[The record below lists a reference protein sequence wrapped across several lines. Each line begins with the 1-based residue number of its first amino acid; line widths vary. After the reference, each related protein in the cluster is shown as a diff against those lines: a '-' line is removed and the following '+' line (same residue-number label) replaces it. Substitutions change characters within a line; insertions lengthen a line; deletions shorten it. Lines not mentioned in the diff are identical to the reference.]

1 MVAVTA
7 VVSAGPGWLSARR
20 LIPGA
25 LVARRM
31 ACGFSRRDVAAL
43 VKLSPREVFLY
54 EEGLRA
60 PSPIQMERLADAV
73 GCRPD
78 ELIDIEL
85 GRETLADLRFA
96 VGLRLIDAAELVG
109 RSRVVRDLGVSAE
122 TLSALECGESISGQG
137 WDDPVV
143 TGRLL
148 ASLAKIYGVPTR
160 MVLDAWMRTR
170 PTEPAP
176 LVEAPGRGGPSRSAV
191 AAWASLNERQRVYL
205 GEIMRDDRMTATE
218 MWMRRLQR
226 LPVPRAS
233 EWRRLPLALKAAQA
247 QTGYTRLQERLRR
260 RGVHDPGTGGTV
272 HALARRGLVVVTED
286 VIDHPVAGEVVR
298 VLVEI
303 TRRGRAAA
311 RAGLDEPA
319 DVDHQPHLLSEWLW
333 GVLVRV
339 AAAEPEGLPED
350 RLAGRSLFFLGVG
363 YRNAVGG
370 PPSRGLI
377 ESVPVLAAG
386 GTHVEEFRW
395 RLTDLGR
402 HHVVSFADLYRHRY
416 PRVDCAGLEGLV
428 V

>member
-1 MVAVTA
+1 MTTIASADTVAP
-7 VVSAGPGWLSARR
+7 SDRH

-25 LVARRM
+25 LTTRRM
-31 ACGFSRRDVAAL
+31 TGGFSRHDLAAL
-43 VKLSPREVFLY
+43 AGMSAREVFLY

-60 PSPIQMERLADAV
+60 ASLVQVERLAAAV

-85 GRETLADLRFA
+85 GRETLADLRFS
-96 VGLRLIDAAELVG
+96 VGLTLADAADLVATSAAGRELH
-109 RSRVVRDLGVSAE
+109 VSAE
-122 TLSALECGESISGQG
+122 TLSALERGEPVQG
-137 WDDPVV
+137 HDWGEPVV
-143 TGRLL
+143 TGRLV
-148 ASLAKIYGVPTR
+148 AVLAKIYGVPTR

-170 PTEPAP
+170 PYESAP
-176 LVEAPGRGGPSRSAV
+176 LVETPDRGGPSRAAI
-191 AAWASLNERQRVYL
+191 AAWTSLNERQRVYL
-205 GEIMRDDRMTATE
+205 GEIMRDDRMTAAE

-226 LPVPRAS
+226 LPVPKAA
-233 EWRRLPLALKAAQA
+233 EWRQLPLALKGAPT

-298 VLVEI
+298 VLVQI

-311 RAGLDEPA
+311 RAGLNEP
-319 DVDHQPHLLSEWLW
+319 VEIDHEPHLLSEWLW

-363 YRNAVGG
+363 YRNSGGG

-377 ESVPVLAAG
+377 ESVAVLAAG
-386 GTHVEEFRW
+386 GTHVEEYRW

-402 HHVVSFADLYRHRY
+402 HHVAAFVDLYRRRY
-416 PRVDCAGLEGLV
+416 PRVDCTGLKV
-428 V
+428 SSDS